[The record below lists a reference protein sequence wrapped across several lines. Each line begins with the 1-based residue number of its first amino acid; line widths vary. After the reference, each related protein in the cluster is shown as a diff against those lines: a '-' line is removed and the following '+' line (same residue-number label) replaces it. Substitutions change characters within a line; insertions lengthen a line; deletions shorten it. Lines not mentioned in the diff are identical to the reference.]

1 MRRRSTP
8 ARFYPVLITA
18 MTLPFAFLLP
28 SADAASWKDLAA
40 ILQDASGVADMAGR
54 PTEGQFLSTLLR
66 PVPGEERMILVYQRI
81 LYDGARKPRSRQVI
95 NYTFDWADLN
105 ASTIQLVPWQGQFAD
120 EEFFLVSI
128 QVNPELEFISYS
140 NLMEKRLKDGQVDI
154 TGSQG
159 RIRSFVL
166 GYFLDR
172 DTAEQFTKLL
182 REVLGEA

>member
-1 MRRRSTP
+1 MP
-8 ARFYPVLITA
+8 Q
-18 MTLPFAFLLP
+18 
-28 SADAASWKDLAA
+28 ADA
-40 ILQDASGVADMAGR
+40 Q
-54 PTEGQFLSTLLR
+54 
-66 PVPGEERMILVYQRI
+66 
-81 LYDGARKPRSRQVI
+81 
-95 NYTFDWADLN
+95 
-105 ASTIQLVPWQGQFAD
+105 QGQFAD

-159 RIRSFVL
+159 RIRRFVL

-172 DTAEQFTKLL
+172 DTAEQFRELL

>member
-8 ARFYPVLITA
+8 ARFYPILITA

-28 SADAASWKDLAA
+28 SAEAASWKDLAA

-66 PVPGEERMILVYQRI
+66 PVPGEERTILVYQRI

-105 ASTIQLVPWQGQFAD
+105 ASTIRLVPWQGQFVD

-128 QVNPELEFISYS
+128 QVNPELEFVPYS
-140 NLMEKRLKDGQVDI
+140 NLIEERLKNGQMDI

-159 RIRSFVL
+159 RIRSLIL

-172 DTAEQFTKLL
+172 DTADRFTKLL
-182 REVLGEA
+182 GEMLSQA